1 MCFQPITIKNR
12 IKDICPHSLLLMKNE
27 NITLEKYN
35 EIIVSPSLSPQVLN
49 PKIYERKSK
58 SFTNSRCF
66 PNRSDILLTLIFT
79 YLTRSSL
86 LV

>member
-35 EIIVSPSLSPQVLN
+35 EIIVSPSLSPQV
-49 PKIYERKSK
+49 
-58 SFTNSRCF
+58 
-66 PNRSDILLTLIFT
+66 
-79 YLTRSSL
+79 
-86 LV
+86 